1 MSDSDQAHRD
11 DATDETIKA
20 FLLREAAR
28 RGSARLPSSDV
39 VAAISKR
46 GANPRSW
53 STYAWLAIV
62 AIGALTVFAGWD
74 RLLSLA
80 TPGSEP
86 GASGAVPD
94 QALNLPTVG
103 VDAAC
108 PLTQGSR
115 AIDSGLPLLGE
126 GPIRLSLAQADGTA
140 YFESTPGGPWK
151 AIQVLWTAEPGF
163 SASAVVRGARLD
175 APGELGFGD
184 PTDPAR
190 TLRVRPRSNPPAIG
204 ARILIS
210 QEQIRVQTEGCYGLQ
225 IDVGGQSSTVVFRA
239 APIGEAF
246 GWMGRALDLPG
257 AAGATCPIGSRAPVG
272 FMQHLLGDGPVYIA
286 STGRVSLQDLPKIGD
301 YWLVRNVW
309 VTDERELGPILV
321 RGGRLD
327 APGEL
332 SFGAGPTPGAELRL
346 PIKSYEHTPDQP
358 PGWRIFN
365 GYIRP
370 DSAGC
375 YAMQLDTLAGSD
387 WLVFE
392 VTP

>member
-1 MSDSDQAHRD
+1 MSNSDQAQRD
-11 DATDETIKA
+11 EATDDTIKA
-20 FLLREAAR
+20 FLRREAAR
-28 RGSARLPSSDV
+28 RGSTRLPRADV

-46 GANPRSW
+46 GANRRSW
-53 STYAWLAIV
+53 STYAWLTIAAIT
-62 AIGALTVFAGWD
+62 ALTVVVGWD

-94 QALNLPTVG
+94 RALNLPTVG

-108 PLTQGSR
+108 PVTQGST
-115 AIDSGLPLLGE
+115 AVDSGLPLLGE
-126 GPIRLSLAQADGTA
+126 GPLRLSLAEADGTA

-175 APGELGFGD
+175 TPGELGFGD

-190 TLRVRPRSNPPAIG
+190 VLRVRPPSNPPAIG
-204 ARILIS
+204 SRILIS
-210 QEQIRVQTEGCYGLQ
+210 QEQIRVQTGGCYGLQ
-225 IDVGGQSSTVVFRA
+225 IDVGGQSTTVVFRA
-239 APIGEAF
+239 APIAEAL
-246 GWMGRALDLPG
+246 GPMGRALDLP
-257 AAGATCPIGSRAPVG
+257 AAGATCAIGSRAPVG

-301 YWLVRNVW
+301 YWLVRSVW
-309 VTDERELGPILV
+309 VTDQRELGPVLV
-321 RGGRLD
+321 RGGRID

-332 SFGAGPTPGAELRL
+332 SFGAGPAPDAELRL
-346 PIKSYEHTPDQP
+346 PIKSYEHTSDQP

-375 YAMQLDTLAGSD
+375 YAMQLDTLTGSR

-392 VTP
+392 VIR